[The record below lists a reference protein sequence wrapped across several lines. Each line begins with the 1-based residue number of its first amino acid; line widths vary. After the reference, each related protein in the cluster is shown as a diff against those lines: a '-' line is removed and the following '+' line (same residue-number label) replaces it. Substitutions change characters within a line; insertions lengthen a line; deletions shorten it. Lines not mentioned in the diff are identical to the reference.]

1 MKLVLFQLIPWW
13 LGFIAFY
20 AYLIFGDKYRD
31 KHIPILTSLLVILTA
46 LTIGLFFT
54 LGYQSFSVH

>member
-1 MKLVLFQLIPWW
+1 MELVLRQLIPWC
-13 LGFIAFY
+13 LGFIVFY
-20 AYLIFGDKYRD
+20 TYLIFGDKYAD
-31 KHIPILTSLLVILTA
+31 KHTLILTILLVILTV

>member
-1 MKLVLFQLIPWW
+1 MELVLLQLIPWC
-13 LGFIAFY
+13 LGFIVFY
-20 AYLIFGDKYRD
+20 AYLIFGDKYSD
-31 KHIPILTSLLVILTA
+31 KHTLILTSLLVILTV

>member
-1 MKLVLFQLIPWW
+1 MELVLLQLIPWC
-13 LGFIAFY
+13 LGFIVFY
-20 AYLIFGDKYRD
+20 AYLIFGNKYAD
-31 KHIPILTSLLVILTA
+31 KHTLILTILLVILTV

>member
-1 MKLVLFQLIPWW
+1 MELVLLQLIPWC
-13 LGFIAFY
+13 LGFIVFY
-20 AYLIFGDKYRD
+20 TYLIFGDKYAD
-31 KHIPILTSLLVILTA
+31 KHTLILTSLLVILTV

>member
-1 MKLVLFQLIPWW
+1 MELVLLQLIPWC
-13 LGFIAFY
+13 LGFIVFY
-20 AYLIFGDKYRD
+20 AYLIFGNKYAD
-31 KHIPILTSLLVILTA
+31 NHALILTILLVILTV

>member
-1 MKLVLFQLIPWW
+1 MELVLLQLIPWC
-13 LGFIAFY
+13 LGFIVFY
-20 AYLIFGDKYRD
+20 AYLIFGNKYAD
-31 KHIPILTSLLVILTA
+31 NHTLILTSLLVILTV

>member
-1 MKLVLFQLIPWW
+1 MELVLLQLIPWC
-13 LGFIAFY
+13 LGFIVFY
-20 AYLIFGDKYRD
+20 AYLIFGNKYAD
-31 KHIPILTSLLVILTA
+31 KHILILTSLLVILTV

>member
-1 MKLVLFQLIPWW
+1 MELVLLQLIPWC
-13 LGFIAFY
+13 LGFIVFY
-20 AYLIFGDKYRD
+20 AYLIFGDKYAD
-31 KHIPILTSLLVILTA
+31 KHTFILTSLLVILTV

>member
-1 MKLVLFQLIPWW
+1 MELVLLQLIPWC
-13 LGFIAFY
+13 LGFIIFY

-31 KHIPILTSLLVILTA
+31 NHTLILTILLIFLTV

>member
-1 MKLVLFQLIPWW
+1 MELVLLQLIPWC
-13 LGFIAFY
+13 LGFIVFY
-20 AYLIFGDKYRD
+20 AYLIFSNKYAD
-31 KHIPILTSLLVILTA
+31 NHTLILTILLVILTV

>member
-1 MKLVLFQLIPWW
+1 MELVLLQLIPWC
-13 LGFIAFY
+13 LGFIVFY
-20 AYLIFGDKYRD
+20 AYLIFGDKYAD
-31 KHIPILTSLLVILTA
+31 KHILILTSLLVILTV

>member
-1 MKLVLFQLIPWW
+1 MELVLLQLIPWC
-13 LGFIAFY
+13 LGFIVFY
-20 AYLIFGDKYRD
+20 AYLIFGDKYAD